1 LVELAGEGPLVDG
14 SGQLSSALLRLALDN
29 LADSVTIHDARG
41 KLIYVNQATARLMGG
56 QSVDEIIASPPGSW
70 TKRFAMYREDGRPV
84 ELEEL
89 PGRRVFSGETP
100 EPLLVR
106 RVDREDGNSRW
117 IRIKAAP
124 LRDASGQVAAAVN
137 VSEDVSDVKEAE
149 LAQQLLA
156 EAGGAL
162 AASLDY
168 EQTLQQV
175 ARLAVP
181 ALADWCGVELVS
193 PSGDLEQVA
202 IAHVDPGKVE
212 LGRELRE
219 RYPADPDAEGGTNG
233 VLRTGQAQLV
243 QEIPDEL
250 LVAAAQ
256 DQRHLELL
264 RAIGMRSVL
273 VLPLRFGHQSIGT
286 MSFVLQDRRF
296 SEADVALAEELARR
310 AVVAIENSRLY
321 TERARIATT
330 LQQGLLPP
338 TIEAPPGWETAVLF
352 RAAGPANEVGGDFY
366 DMVRL
371 DHGWVGFVGDVTGK
385 GATAAAITA
394 RARYTMISVAQLTGA
409 AGRALEQLNLAL
421 VDFGGQPFCTVAS
434 VQILG
439 DGDGGEGQVEVI
451 SAGHPLPYVIGQDG
465 VVSAGKTGPL
475 LGFDRDSTWSPTGVS
490 VDPGEAI
497 VLYSDGVTDT
507 VGPGRE
513 RFGDKRLQQLL
524 GEVAGDT
531 AAQLIERLDRELLD
545 YQDADQTDDIA
556 VLVLRR
562 RADSCAE

>member
-1 LVELAGEGPLVDG
+1 LVESAGDGPLVDG
-14 SGQLSSALLRLALDN
+14 SGQLSSTLLRLALDN

-41 KLIYVNQATARLMGG
+41 KLMYVNQATAGLMGG
-56 QSVDEIIASPPGSW
+56 QSVDEILASPPGAW
-70 TKRFAMYREDGRPV
+70 TERFAMYREDGRPV
-84 ELEEL
+84 ELQEL

-124 LRDASGQVAAAVN
+124 LRDASGQVTAAVN
-137 VSEDVSDVKEAE
+137 VSEDVTDVKEAE

-156 EAGGAL
+156 DAGEAL

-168 EQTLQQV
+168 EETLQQV
-175 ARLAVP
+175 ALLAVP
-181 ALADWCGVELVS
+181 DLADWCGVDLVS

-202 IAHVDPGKVE
+202 IAHVDPAKVE

-219 RYPADPDAEGGTNG
+219 SYPADPDAEGGTNG
-233 VLRTGQAQLV
+233 VLRTGRAQLV

-250 LVAAAQ
+250 LVDAAQ
-256 DQRHLELL
+256 DERHLELL

-273 VLPLRFGHQSIGT
+273 ILPLRFGDQSIGT
-286 MSFVLQDRRF
+286 MSFVLQERRF
-296 SEADVALAEELARR
+296 SDADVALAEELARR

-321 TERARIATT
+321 TERARIADT
-330 LQQGLLPP
+330 LQRGLLPP

-352 RAAGPANEVGGDFY
+352 RAAGSANEVGGDFY

-409 AGRALEQLNLAL
+409 AGSALEQLNLAL
-421 VDFGGQPFCTVAS
+421 VEFGGMPFCTVAC
-434 VQILG
+434 VQLLG
-439 DGDGGEGQVEVI
+439 DGGDGQVEVI
-451 SAGHPLPYVIGQDG
+451 SAGHPLPYVIGRHG

-475 LGFDRDSTWSPTGVS
+475 LGFDRNSTWSPCGARL
-490 VDPGEAI
+490 DPGEAI

-507 VGPGRE
+507 VGPSRE
-513 RFGDKRLQQLL
+513 RFGDIRLRQLL
-524 GEVAGDT
+524 GKHTDHT
-531 AAQLIERLDRELLD
+531 AAQLVERLDRELLD
-545 YQDADQTDDIA
+545 FQETDQTDDIA

-562 RADSCAE
+562 ED